1 MKLSNFKLHNSYL
14 DPSVENYIMHGL
26 PPGGFLTAVL
36 AGDYEA
42 AAECADAW
50 NQLNLPHI
58 MHRIEIGL
66 PSQSIGS
73 YEAINNW
80 LNDIDG
86 VRSTYVNQVNKIRVF
101 NRLSGL
107 PYNAYILDD
116 S

>member
-1 MKLSNFKLHNSYL
+1 MKLSNFTLYNSYL
-14 DPSVENYIMHGL
+14 DPCVENYIMHGL
-26 PPGGFLTAVL
+26 EPGGFSTAVL
-36 AGDYEA
+36 ADDYEVA
-42 AAECADAW
+42 DANADAW
-50 NQLNLPHI
+50 NKLNLPHI
-58 MHRIEIGL
+58 MHRINIGL

-86 VRSTYVNQVNKIRVF
+86 VRSTYVNQVNKIRVL